1 MENSRLLQ
9 LQQRYD
15 SGEAR
20 ALYELVMQRRFGL
33 SRTDILLGKDTNL
46 SADDKAELEIIVQR
60 IAKGEPVQYVLG
72 YEEFCGRTFLV
83 GPGVLIPRPETQQ
96 LVQLVQ
102 QHLPLGSRV
111 LDVGTGSGCIAI
123 TLALAGYKVTALDVS
138 EEALDYARRNAER
151 LGAEV
156 EFRKENIMTL
166 SSSPDPS
173 QPPLKGEERKS
184 PFKGDLEGLNSSP
197 FREGSLAAIVS
208 NPPYICRK
216 EAEDMDDNVLMHEP
230 HLALFVPDDDPLLFY
245 RAIADYGLKHLTAGG
260 WLFFETNRAYAG
272 QVGELL
278 QQKGYKDVKI
288 VKDQYDNERFVVG
301 RLGNFAPSNSLL

>member
-1 MENSRLLQ
+1 MNYEILTA
-9 LQQRYD
+9 RYG

-46 SADDKAELEIIVQR
+46 SADNKAELEIIIHR

-72 YEEFCGRTFLV
+72 CEEFCGRTFLV

-96 LVQLVQ
+96 LVQLVE
-102 QHLPLGSRV
+102 QHIAPGSSV

-123 TLALAGYKVTALDVS
+123 TLALAGYRMTALDIS
-138 EEALDYARRNAER
+138 EEALEYARRNAER

-156 EFRKENIMTL
+156 EFRKGDIRNN
-166 SSSPDPS
+166 S
-173 QPPLKGEERKS
+173 QCTIH
-184 PFKGDLEGLNSSP
+184 NSQLDSYIST
-197 FREGSLAAIVS
+197 FHAIVS
-208 NPPYICRK
+208 NPPYVCEM
-216 EAEDMDDNVLMHEP
+216 EATEMDENVLMHEP

-245 RAIADYGLKHLTAGG
+245 RAIADYGLQHLETGG
-260 WLFFETNRAYAG
+260 WLFFEVNRAYAG

-278 QQKGYKDVKI
+278 LQKGYTNVKT
-288 VKDQYDNERFVVG
+288 VKDEYDNERFVCA
-301 RLGNFAPSNSLL
+301 RRKAL